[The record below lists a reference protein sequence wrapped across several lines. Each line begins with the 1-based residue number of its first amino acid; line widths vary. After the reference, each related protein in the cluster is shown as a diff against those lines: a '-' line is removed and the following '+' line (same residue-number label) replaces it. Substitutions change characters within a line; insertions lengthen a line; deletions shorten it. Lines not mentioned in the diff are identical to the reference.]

1 MHDHRQKFSIRNMGF
16 ALGPILF
23 CVTVIIPSD
32 ILTLET
38 KAVLGLSLWMGVW
51 WVTEAI
57 PIYVTALLPLVIF
70 PLLNVS
76 DFGKTSSYYADRIIF
91 LLLGGFFL
99 ASTIEKSNLH
109 QRFAFTML
117 KFSGTN
123 PKYIVG
129 AFVIVTGILS
139 AWMSNTATAVLM
151 IPIVAAVLSSINI
164 HNKERFGSCLMLC
177 IGYAASI
184 GGTATLIGTP
194 PNAIFASLSKS
205 LVGTDVSFV
214 QWMLVG
220 IPISAITLFVM
231 WLYMVNIGIKLKD
244 VSISGE
250 KEFILKKLE
259 SLGKLSSDEK
269 AVAIVFVAAI
279 TAWVTRGLLWGS
291 VFPFVDDSTISI
303 LAAIAVFLIPSAK
316 NKRLLDW
323 NVAAK
328 IPWGILLLIGGGLA
342 LAGGFTATGID
353 QLIASQLS
361 FLNGMHYF
369 VILLVLVLIVVFL
382 EFMSNTATAALLI
395 PISAALAGMLDIN
408 PLLLMMPV
416 AFAASF
422 GFILPTST
430 PPNAIIISSGYVSTK
445 TMARIG
451 LPLNLIVVIL
461 LSLLT
466 ALFVPIL
473 W

>member
-1 MHDHRQKFSIRNMGF
+1 MQSQGQKFSIRNIGF
-16 ALGPILF
+16 ASGPILF
-23 CVTVIIPSD
+23 CLVIVIPSE
-32 ILTLET
+32 ILTFEAKT
-38 KAVLGLSLWMGVW
+38 VLGLSLWMGIW

-70 PLLNVS
+70 PLLNVT
-76 DFGKTSSYYADRIIF
+76 DLGKTSVYYSDRIIF

-99 ASTIEKSNLH
+99 AATIEKSNLH

-129 AFVIVTGILS
+129 AFVIVTGSLS

-151 IPIVAAVLSSINI
+151 IPIAAAVLSSINI

-205 LVGTDVSFV
+205 LIGTDVSFV
-214 QWMLVG
+214 QWMIVG

-231 WLYMVNIGIKLKD
+231 WIYMVNVGVKLKD

-250 KEFILKKLE
+250 KEFVLKKLE
-259 SLGKLSSDEK
+259 SLGKLSRDEK
-269 AVAIVFVAAI
+269 VVSIVFAATI

-291 VFPFVDDSTISI
+291 IFPFVDDSTIAV
-303 LAAIAVFLIPSAK
+303 LAAIAVFLIPSTK
-316 NKRLLDW
+316 EKRLLDW
-323 NVAAK
+323 SIAAK

-353 QLIASQLS
+353 HLIASQLS

-369 VILLVLVLIVVFL
+369 VILLILVLIVVFL

-395 PISAALAGMLDIN
+395 PISAALAGMLGIN
-408 PLLLMMPV
+408 PLFLMMPV

-430 PPNAIIISSGYVSTK
+430 PPNAVIVSSGHVTTR
-445 TMARIG
+445 TMARVG
-451 LPLNLIVVIL
+451 LPLNIIVVVL

-466 ALFVPIL
+466 SLLVPIL